1 MAQALMI
8 DAAQALDA
16 PGWGGIPL
24 YKLAEDYTEG
34 PGKVAL
40 RYVARYLTAG
50 ATGKDATPLT
60 AAEVDY
66 LATQSASILPVWNL
80 ETGSSVS
87 GTYADG
93 QAAFAKCA
101 AALAALGVPANAYP
115 ALDIEHGW
123 ALSPDWLLGW
133 VDAARASIYGGAS
146 IIYCDDS
153 TMGPVLTKA
162 KAIGTQA
169 QLDNL
174 TRVLFWV
181 AAWWWNGSGQP
192 YAANGAA
199 HGMTADALPAMDPA
213 TLFPAAPGQVVAWQ
227 YADGCVGG
235 LCDQSVVDLGRVTA
249 PGVLWAPKGPE
260 TQKTP
265 APTSNPTPSQTK
277 EPSTN
282 LPPGWVNDGGQAVTP
297 GGLVFGELVQGVRV
311 PGQYVFQFP
320 VTLTGPKGTH
330 SQDITLDTGDF
341 ELLVSPTVATAL
353 GLSQMQALTIEG
365 VTGNEAAYTS
375 QVNVTIGGMS
385 WQNVNC
391 IVAGSQAGMLFGL
404 RFFMNRQVGLRIDP
418 TTFTLELYQAP

>member
-8 DAAQALDA
+8 DAAQALTA

-24 YKLAEDYTEG
+24 FKLAEDYTEG
-34 PGKVAL
+34 PTKTPL

-60 AAEVDY
+60 AAEVAY
-66 LATQSASILPVWNL
+66 LATQGAAILPVWNA
-80 ETGSSVS
+80 ETGTSVS

-93 QAAFAKCA
+93 QAAFGKCA

-123 ALSPDWLLGW
+123 ALSPYWLLGW
-133 VDAARASIYGGAS
+133 VDAGRASIWGGAT

-153 TMGPVLTKA
+153 TMGPVLAKA
-162 KAIGTQA
+162 KAMATPA

-174 TRVLFWV
+174 ARVLFWV
-181 AAWWWNGSGQP
+181 DAWYWNGSGQP
-192 YAANGAA
+192 YAANESAQ
-199 HGMTADALPAMDPA
+199 GMTADALPTMDAA

-227 YADGCVGG
+227 YADGTVGG
-235 LCDQSVVDLGRVTA
+235 LCDQSVLDLSRVTA
-249 PGVLWAPKGPE
+249 PGVLWAPKAPSE
-260 TQKTP
+260 P
-265 APTSNPTPSQTK
+265 APTPASPAPTQEPTPA
-277 EPSTN
+277 ST

-297 GGLVFGELVQGVRV
+297 GGLVFAELVKGVHV
-311 PGQYVFQFP
+311 PGQFVFQFP
-320 VTLTGPKGTH
+320 VTLAGPKGRH

-353 GLSQMQALTIEG
+353 GLPTMQNLTIEG
-365 VTGNEAAYTS
+365 VTGNESAYTS
-375 QVNVTIGGMS
+375 QVNVTIGGQT
-385 WQNVNC
+385 WTAVNC
-391 IVAGSQAGMLFGL
+391 IVAPSAAGMLFGL
-404 RFFMNRQVGLRIDP
+404 RFFMDRQIGLRVDP

>member
-24 YKLAEDYTEG
+24 FKLAEDYTEG

-66 LATQSASILPVWNL
+66 LAVQGASILPVWNL
-80 ETGSSVS
+80 ETGTSVS

-123 ALSPDWLLGW
+123 ALSPEWLLGW
-133 VDAARASIYGGAS
+133 VDAARASIWGGAS
-146 IIYCDDS
+146 IIYCDNS
-153 TMGPVLTKA
+153 TMGPVLAKA
-162 KAIGTQA
+162 KAMATTAQA
-169 QLDNL
+169 DNL
-174 TRVLFWV
+174 ARVLFWA

-199 HGMTADALPAMDPA
+199 QGMTADALPAMDPA

-249 PGVLWAPKGPE
+249 PVVLWAPKAPE
-260 TQKTP
+260 PRKAPTQPTPTQAKAPTP
-265 APTSNPTPSQTK
+265 AS
-277 EPSTN
+277 N
-282 LPPGWVNDGGQAVTP
+282 LPPGWVNGGGQAVTP
-297 GGLVFGELVQGVRV
+297 GGLVFAELVQGNI
-311 PGQYVFQFP
+311 PAGGYQFQIPITF
-320 VTLTGPKGTH
+320 TGPKGST
-330 SQDITLDTGDF
+330 TETATFDTGDF
-341 ELLVSPTVATAL
+341 EPLISPAVAAKI
-353 GLSQMQALTIEG
+353 GLPQLQAITIEG
-365 VTGNEAAYTS
+365 VTGNEAAYYS
-375 QVNVTIGGMS
+375 QTGLQIGS
-385 WQNVNC
+385 IALQNVNC
-391 IVAGSQAGMLFGL
+391 CVASSQAGMLVGL
-404 RFFMNRQVGLRIDP
+404 RTFIDHEIGFRIDP